1 MGWLMGIEPTTP
13 CSTGRCSNQL
23 SYSHHFAVLTFLIRQ
38 RKLALQMKMMDEAEA
53 GNKDADALVKVWH
66 DKANAATPTHV
77 LGCMVYQERRMRR
90 LFARHLP
97 SD

>member
-1 MGWLMGIEPTTP
+1 
-13 CSTGRCSNQL
+13 
-23 SYSHHFAVLTFLIRQ
+23 
-38 RKLALQMKMMDEAEA
+38 MKMMDEAEA
-53 GNKDADALVKVWH
+53 GNKDADALVKDWH

-77 LGCMVYQERRMRR
+77 LGCMVYQERRTRR